1 MDELTASY
9 LARLGLEPEPPSLD
23 ALQRLHRAQVE
34 RVPYETMWI
43 HAGESWGIDPRD
55 VDGSASPS
63 KVAAATASTSTARS
77 ASCSRRWATR
87 SPVTS
92 AACTGPRGPTSRC

>member
-34 RVPYETMWI
+34 QVRGTWL
-43 HAGESWGIDPRD
+43 G
-55 VDGSASPS
+55 
-63 KVAAATASTSTARS
+63 VA
-77 ASCSRRWATR
+77 
-87 SPVTS
+87 
-92 AACTGPRGPTSRC
+92 TGGFNQ